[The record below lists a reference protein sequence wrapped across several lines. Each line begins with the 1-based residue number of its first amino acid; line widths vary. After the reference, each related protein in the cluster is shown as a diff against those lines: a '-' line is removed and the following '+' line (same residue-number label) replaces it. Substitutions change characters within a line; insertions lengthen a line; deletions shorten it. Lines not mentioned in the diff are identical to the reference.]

1 MGRLSS
7 TSTRGSQGKRRRKQP
22 SGERGEN
29 GGASATGRPGADV
42 FFASAAHTKPA
53 HKQPGLEGPAQ
64 STSHLA
70 SRSTILRPPSPTFAS
85 RKHSCQRPPRPSP
98 LWSAAAWSL
107 QLACLSSRSQ
117 PTAEQPSNPLSRRL
131 GSKSPQAGRL
141 PAGSGRSPHNL
152 LGPWPLP
159 CLAAW
164 APWC

>member
-70 SRSTILRPPSPTFAS
+70 SRSTILRPPSPTLAGSADAS
-85 RKHSCQRPPRPSP
+85 RK

-107 QLACLSSRSQ
+107 QLACSSSRSQ
-117 PTAEQPSNPLSRRL
+117 PAAGQPSNPLSRRL